1 MSGSKVL
8 NRKLRTED
16 PTFGLKLSMKVML
29 CLSCH
34 CSIKFS
40 FQQII
45 MKLDKTDL
53 SIISMMLED
62 AKTSYADI
70 GKELHVSGGTVH
82 VRLKKLSEMGVITG
96 SKLKVDYTKLGY
108 DVIAFVGIF
117 LEKSQYYSQVI
128 DSLDQIPEV
137 ISAHYTTGNYS
148 IFARLICRDT
158 DHLREVLSTKVQ
170 QIEGIQRT
178 ETFISLDES
187 INRPPTVISKEEKAT
202 KKKRK
207 KK

>member
-1 MSGSKVL
+1 
-8 NRKLRTED
+8 
-16 PTFGLKLSMKVML
+16 
-29 CLSCH
+29 
-34 CSIKFS
+34 
-40 FQQII
+40 

-53 SIISMMLED
+53 SIISMMLQD

-82 VRLKKLSEMGVITG
+82 VRLKKLTEMGVITG
-96 SKLKVDYTKLGY
+96 SKLKVDFTKLGY

-128 DSLDQIPEV
+128 SSLDAIPEV

-178 ETFISLDES
+178 ETFISLEES
-187 INRPPTVISKEEKAT
+187 ISRPPTVIGENEKPT

>member
-1 MSGSKVL
+1 
-8 NRKLRTED
+8 
-16 PTFGLKLSMKVML
+16 
-29 CLSCH
+29 
-34 CSIKFS
+34 
-40 FQQII
+40 

-53 SIISMMLED
+53 SIIAMMLED

-96 SKLKVDYTKLGY
+96 SKLKVDFTKLGY

-117 LEKSQYYSQVI
+117 LEKSQYYTQVI
-128 DSLDQIPEV
+128 ESLDQIPEV

-158 DHLREVLSTKVQ
+158 DHLREILSNKVQ

-178 ETFISLDES
+178 ETFISLEES
-187 INRPPTVISKEEKAT
+187 INRPPTVITQEEMSS
-202 KKKRK
+202 KKKK
-207 KK
+207 KKK